1 MTSASPTPALFTPLT
16 LGGHTLANRIA
27 IAPMCMYSADDGS
40 ATDWHIA
47 HWTSL
52 GISGAAM
59 VTIEATGVERRGRI
73 THGCLGLYSE
83 ANEAAAARALAAAR
97 RFSPASTLFG
107 IQLGHAGRK
116 ASTQRPMEGGGP
128 LGAHEDAWTV
138 VGPSAIPFA
147 PGYPVPEALD
157 EAGIETV
164 IEAFVSAAK
173 RAERAGFDFVE
184 LHGAHGYLLHEF
196 LSPISNHRTDRWGGS
211 LENRMRLTV
220 TISERVR
227 AALSPK
233 VLVGARLSASDWVEG
248 GFTVEEAVEV
258 ARALKAA
265 GAVYICAS
273 SGGNVHDARIP
284 VGPLYQAHLAET
296 IQREAGISTRAVGLI
311 TEPEQ
316 AESIVASGKADMV
329 AIARAILADPRWPW
343 RAAATLGGKVHL
355 VPQYDRSLPTMRHWV
370 APKTAPR
377 AA

>member
-1 MTSASPTPALFTPLT
+1 MTSALFTPLA
-16 LGGHTLANRIA
+16 LGSHKLANRIA

-40 ATDWHIA
+40 AGDWHLH

-59 VTIEATGVERRGRI
+59 ITIEATGVERRGRI

-97 RFSPASTLFG
+97 RFSPATTLFG

-116 ASTQRPMEGGGP
+116 ASTQRPFEGGGP
-128 LGAHEDAWTV
+128 LGAHEDRWDV
-138 VGPSAIPFA
+138 VGPSPIPFA

-157 EAGIETV
+157 EAGIESV
-164 IEAFVSAAK
+164 IAAFVCAAQ

-196 LSPISNHRTDRWGGS
+196 LSPISNRREDRWGGS
-211 LENRMRLTV
+211 LDNRMRL
-220 TISERVR
+220 ILAIAKAVR

-233 VLVGARLSASDWVEG
+233 MIVGARLSASEWVEG
-248 GFTVEEAVEV
+248 GFSLEEAVEV

-265 GAVYICAS
+265 GIVYICAS
-273 SGGNVHDARIP
+273 SGGNVHDAKVP
-284 VGPLYQAHLAET
+284 VGPLYQVHFAET
-296 IQREAGISTRAVGLI
+296 IQREAAIPTRAVGLI

-316 AESIVASGKADMV
+316 AEALIASGRVDMI

-343 RAAATLGGKVHL
+343 RAAAALGSPLPV
-355 VPQYDRSLPTMRHWV
+355 VPQYDRSLSTLRHWV
-370 APKTAPR
+370 APKAQH